1 MESSLPENRIAQ
13 AAALLRQEAADIQQR
28 FNNSY
33 PTMVQAGQI
42 TGLCRMHGQ
51 VQLLL
56 SLANKIDSI

>member
-33 PTMVQAGQI
+33 PTMIQAGQI
-42 TGLCRMHGQ
+42 TGIWRMRGQ

-56 SLANKIDSI
+56 SLANQIDSI